1 MCVANALLN
10 IINYT
15 PGYAVLLQIQWLQ
28 ILMRVCVCVC
38 VWLCVCVW
46 ACVSVCKAQ
55 VYRSLLGKVQGL
67 GFTVASLG
75 NVRPPD
81 GA

>member
-38 VWLCVCVW
+38 VCVVVCVCVGVCE
-46 ACVSVCKAQ
+46 CV
-55 VYRSLLGKVQGL
+55 
-67 GFTVASLG
+67 
-75 NVRPPD
+75 
-81 GA
+81 